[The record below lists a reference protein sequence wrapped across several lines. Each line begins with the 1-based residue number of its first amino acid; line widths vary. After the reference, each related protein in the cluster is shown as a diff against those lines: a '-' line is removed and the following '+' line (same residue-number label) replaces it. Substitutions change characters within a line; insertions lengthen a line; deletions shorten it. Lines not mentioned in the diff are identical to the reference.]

1 MAQSHLTIFDN
12 NTSLCMYGS
21 ATSRINEV
29 GRRDGLHM
37 VLPDIWV
44 WIDGILYVER
54 QGLSYRIYKKKNLK
68 NSYSISYSPCC
79 ILGLVY
85 VGTTY

>member
-1 MAQSHLTIFDN
+1 MAQSHLALFDN

-21 ATSRINEV
+21 ATSRTNEV
-29 GRRDGLHM
+29 SWRDGLHM
-37 VLPDIWV
+37 VLSDIGV

-85 VGTTY
+85 VCTTY